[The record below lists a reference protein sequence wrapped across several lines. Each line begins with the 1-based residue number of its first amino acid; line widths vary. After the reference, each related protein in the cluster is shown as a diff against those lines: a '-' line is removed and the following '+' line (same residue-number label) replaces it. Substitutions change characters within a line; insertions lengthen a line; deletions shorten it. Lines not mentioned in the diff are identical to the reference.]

1 MTTMWRLFNRQ
12 GLAITVMAV
21 LALGVLCAPAAAFT
35 VGGQPGDTSD
45 GEQKTGTIKGHVEE
59 GDESGLPP
67 LKGPKKIVAVGSFE
81 NKSGFV
87 SEISLGDSF
96 SDMLANSLDKTG
108 RFIVVNRESLDQ
120 VLDEKTLAR
129 SDETAKS
136 AVAKTGQVLSAQ
148 YILVGAVTEFE
159 QQTQETGGGIRIKGV
174 GVGAKIT
181 KAHIAVVV
189 RMINTQTSEEFTQRV
204 EGKAQATGVAADYEG
219 PDWGIGGEHFQKS
232 PLGKAVQDALD
243 QAVVLLGTRIINE
256 PWTGKVVMAK
266 DGKIYINAGE
276 RNGIKVG
283 DVFVVYHR
291 GEELRDPDT
300 GELLDFIEEKLGT
313 ISVITVQEK
322 VSICIEDELKEG
334 AELVAGD
341 VLKME

>member
-1 MTTMWRLFNRQ
+1 MWRFFNTQWTTAR
-12 GLAITVMAV
+12 VMAV
-21 LALGVLCAPAAAFT
+21 LAFGLLCAPAAALT
-35 VGGQPGDTSD
+35 LGGQPSNNTD
-45 GEQKTGTIKGHVEE
+45 GERKVGTIKGHVET

-67 LKGPKKIVAVGSFE
+67 LKGPKKIVAVGGFE

-87 SEISLGDSF
+87 SEISLGNSF
-96 SDMLANSLDKTG
+96 SDMLASALDRTE
-108 RFIVVNRESLDQ
+108 RFIVVNRENLDQ

-136 AVAKTGQVLSAQ
+136 AVAKTGQLLSAQ
-148 YILVGAVTEFE
+148 YIVVGAVTEFE
-159 QQTQETGGGIRIKGV
+159 QHTQETGGGLRIGEV
-174 GVGAKIT
+174 SVGAKIT
-181 KAHIAVVV
+181 KASIAVVV
-189 RMINTQTSEEFTQRV
+189 RMINTQSGEEFTQRV
-204 EGKAQATGVAADYEG
+204 EGTSQATGVAADYEG
-219 PDWGIGGEHFQKS
+219 KDWGLGGQHFQKS
-232 PLGKAVQDALD
+232 PLGKAVQNALD

-276 RNGIKVG
+276 RNGVKVG

-322 VSICIEDELKEG
+322 VAICIEDELKEG
-334 AELVAGD
+334 AELAAGD
-341 VLKME
+341 VLKTE

>member
-1 MTTMWRLFNRQ
+1 MWRLFNRQ
-12 GLAITVMAV
+12 GLILAALAV
-21 LALGVLCAPAAAFT
+21 LVFGVPGAPVSAAAT
-35 VGGQPGDTSD
+35 GDQPGDGS
-45 GEQKTGTIKGHVEE
+45 GEEPKTGTIKGHVEE
-59 GDESGLPP
+59 GEVAGLPP

-108 RFIVVNRESLDQ
+108 CFIVVNRESLDQ

-129 SDETAKS
+129 SDEAAKS

-159 QQTQETGGGIRIKGV
+159 QQTQETGGSIRIHDI

-219 PDWGIGGEHFQKS
+219 KDFGIGGEHFQKS
-232 PLGKAVQDALD
+232 PLGKAVQNALD

-266 DGKIYINAGE
+266 EGKIYINAGE
-276 RNGIKVG
+276 RNGVNVG

-313 ISVITVQEK
+313 ISVVTVQEK
-322 VSICIEDELKEG
+322 VAICIEDEIKEG
-334 AELVAGD
+334 AEIVTGD
-341 VLKME
+341 VLKTE